1 MTRAGLM
8 ALIPM
13 VLLWG
18 CGGEALPPGVL
29 TKEEYA
35 AFLMEVYLAEA
46 RINNHAIARDSA
58 AALYFSFEEKLLL
71 NKGLSDSVIKATYQY
86 YLSRPQELEEI
97 YTAVVD
103 SLSLREQRYKGAVDQ

>member
-1 MTRAGLM
+1 
-8 ALIPM
+8 M
-13 VLLWG
+13 VLMCG
-18 CGGEALPPGVL
+18 CGPEKLPPGVL
-29 TKEEYA
+29 SKEAYA

-58 AALYFSFEEKLLL
+58 TALYFSFEEKLLQ
-71 NKGLSDSVIKATYQY
+71 NKGLSDSVVKATYQY

-103 SLSLREQRYKGAVDQ
+103 SLSLREQRYKGAADQ